1 MSLSALN
8 SPKHRLYMALENAAT
23 DAHPGYH
30 VVDDEEGIH
39 EVDAGTPSGKAL
51 EVVQG
56 DSSAR
61 RRTDRAGF
69 RQGNDGGLTHSTAR
83 QLFKAACD
91 EALVASGG

>member
-51 EVVQG
+51 VKWFKE
-56 DSSAR
+56 
-61 RRTDRAGF
+61 
-69 RQGNDGGLTHSTAR
+69 THPRDAER
-83 QLFKAACD
+83 IERDFVKEMIED
-91 EALVASGG
+91 